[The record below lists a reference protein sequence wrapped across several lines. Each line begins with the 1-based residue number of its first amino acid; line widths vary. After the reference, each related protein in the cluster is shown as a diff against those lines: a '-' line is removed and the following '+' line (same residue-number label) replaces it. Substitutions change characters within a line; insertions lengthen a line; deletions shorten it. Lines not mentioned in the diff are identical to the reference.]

1 LIDSAAELS
10 HSLSRNLWELS
21 TVPFVFVV
29 GHQWRS
35 AMTKSFVTF
44 AAVAVMT
51 LFAPALSMAQ
61 GVGVEVPG
69 VGGVRIGE
77 PDRPRYREDRDYDRP
92 RYREGRE
99 YREREGSYGRG
110 CKTITIQRDD
120 GSVKR
125 IRRCDGD

>member
-1 LIDSAAELS
+1 
-10 HSLSRNLWELS
+10 
-21 TVPFVFVV
+21 
-29 GHQWRS
+29 
-35 AMTKSFVTF
+35 MTKSFVTF

-99 YREREGSYGRG
+99 LREREGSYGRG
-110 CKTITIQRDD
+110 CKTITIERDD
-120 GSVKR
+120 GSVRR

>member
-1 LIDSAAELS
+1 MCIRD
-10 HSLSRNLWELS
+10 R
-21 TVPFVFVV
+21 
-29 GHQWRS
+29 
-35 AMTKSFVTF
+35 TKWFVTF
-44 AAVAVMT
+44 ATVAVMT
-51 LFAPALSMAQ
+51 SFAPALSMAQ

-77 PDRPRYREDRDYDRP
+77 PDRYREDRDYDRPRYREDRDYDRP

-99 YREREGSYGRG
+99 FREREGSYGRG

-120 GSVKR
+120 GSMKR

>member
-1 LIDSAAELS
+1 
-10 HSLSRNLWELS
+10 
-21 TVPFVFVV
+21 
-29 GHQWRS
+29 
-35 AMTKSFVTF
+35 MTKWFVTF

-51 LFAPALSMAQ
+51 SFAPALSRAQ
-61 GVGVEVPG
+61 GVSVEVPG

-92 RYREGRE
+92 RYRDDRDGPR
-99 YREREGSYGRG
+99 YREGQERERGYDRG

>member
-1 LIDSAAELS
+1 MLAPTCQKLQVDLS
-10 HSLSRNLWELS
+10 E
-21 TVPFVFVV
+21 TV
-29 GHQWRS
+29 
-35 AMTKSFVTF
+35 ATNVTSGF
-44 AAVAVMT
+44 FDAAVAVMT
-51 LFAPALSMAQ
+51 LLAPALTMAP

-77 PDRPRYREDRDYDRP
+77 PDRYREDRDYDRR
-92 RYREGRE
+92 RYRERRE

>member
-1 LIDSAAELS
+1 
-10 HSLSRNLWELS
+10 
-21 TVPFVFVV
+21 
-29 GHQWRS
+29 
-35 AMTKSFVTF
+35 MTKWFVTF

-51 LFAPALSMAQ
+51 SFAPALSMAQ

-120 GSVKR
+120 GSMKR

>member
-1 LIDSAAELS
+1 MSK
-10 HSLSRNLWELS
+10 W
-21 TVPFVFVV
+21 
-29 GHQWRS
+29 
-35 AMTKSFVTF
+35 FVTF
-44 AAVAVMT
+44 AAVAVT
-51 LFAPALSMAQ
+51 TSFAPALSMAQ

-77 PDRPRYREDRDYDRP
+77 PDRYREDRDYDRP
-92 RYREGRE
+92 RYRERRE

-110 CKTITIQRDD
+110 CKTITIERDD

>member
-1 LIDSAAELS
+1 
-10 HSLSRNLWELS
+10 
-21 TVPFVFVV
+21 
-29 GHQWRS
+29 
-35 AMTKSFVTF
+35 MTKSFVTF

-99 YREREGSYGRG
+99 FREREGSYGRG
-110 CKTITIQRDD
+110 CKTITIERDD
-120 GSVKR
+120 GSVRR

>member
-1 LIDSAAELS
+1 
-10 HSLSRNLWELS
+10 
-21 TVPFVFVV
+21 
-29 GHQWRS
+29 
-35 AMTKSFVTF
+35 MTKSFVTF

-99 YREREGSYGRG
+99 FREREGG

>member
-1 LIDSAAELS
+1 
-10 HSLSRNLWELS
+10 
-21 TVPFVFVV
+21 
-29 GHQWRS
+29 
-35 AMTKSFVTF
+35 MTKSFVTF

-77 PDRPRYREDRDYDRP
+77 PDRPRYREDRDSDRPRYREDRDSDRPRYREDRDYDRP

-99 YREREGSYGRG
+99 FREREGSYGRG
-110 CKTITIQRDD
+110 CKTITIERDD
-120 GSVKR
+120 GSVRR